1 MKKVKK
7 QLAHLFDATQCINCG
22 ACARNCPMRLMPMY
36 IELYTLAGDYDKGR
50 KYGALNCIECGTCAY
65 NCPARRPLV
74 QSIAFCKA
82 KLKEKK

>member
-1 MKKVKK
+1 
-7 QLAHLFDATQCINCG
+7 
-22 ACARNCPMRLMPMY
+22 MPMY